1 MEIEVLEDNNRID
14 SYLSLN
20 LDMSRSLIKKMILDQ
35 DILLNNKV
43 VKSSTSVKTGD
54 VIKIIGNYKDKIDLE
69 GEDIP
74 LNIIYEDDDCILI
87 NKESG
92 MVVHP
97 GNGNYNHTLVNAL
110 IHYSK
115 SLSDEDPKRPGI
127 VHRIDKD
134 TSGLILVAKNNKA
147 HEILADDFKNKRI
160 KRVYYALVVGVLPH
174 DKIKIDLS
182 IGRDPK
188 NRLKMG
194 VVKGGKKAVTHV
206 EVLKRYK
213 EYTLVKCVLET
224 GRTHQIRVHLS
235 HIGYPIYNDP
245 LYGESYNSY
254 GQFLIS
260 KEIDFESPITKKKLH
275 FEIPLDREFQEF
287 IDKLD

>member
-160 KRVYYALVVGVLPH
+160 KRVYYALVVGVLHH

-188 NRLKMG
+188 NRLKMA

-260 KEIDFESPITKKKLH
+260 KEIDFESPISKKKLH